1 MISMTLDCVIPTQSS
16 VIQTIHCNV
25 CLKCFFQFLPKCLLL
40 SLYAYFI
47 NISQSN
53 VETHLRRGG
62 NYTVSQKTSPTFL
75 TVT

>member
-1 MISMTLDCVIPTQSS
+1 MLVSI
-16 VIQTIHCNV
+16 
-25 CLKCFFQFLPKCLLL
+25 LPKCLLL